1 MAQAKR
7 RRIIVEF
14 VMQRKNATI
23 TIVDDMV
30 HP

>member
-1 MAQAKR
+1 MGKKT
-7 RRIIVEF
+7 RIIVEF

-23 TIVDDMV
+23 TILDDMV